1 MVIQEN
7 FRVRTRL
14 VIGSVYHYQALQ
26 FFLFCFTIG
35 FFYLRMA
42 LPNLRT
48 LSLLSPPVIGR
59 WKVSLLLLCTV
70 VFFTPAAVVEAH
82 PAAERTSVHLR
93 WVGSSPRKPINS
105 TENRRDF
112 CSGARVLMLGISF
125 YLWFLS
131 FQLKY
136 IFNDFSSKVSW
147 WETKYIWVIC
157 LIFRRQGLEVERRP
171 ALEPDWPQVAA
182 QSDPFAAVWT
192 PTAISSLWAL
202 LFIFRLLW
210 CLHYGLWGVKSWWKK
225 FLMGFGT

>member
-1 MVIQEN
+1 MFGYWLGLPLSSSTIFPVL
-7 FRVRTRL
+7 F
-14 VIGSVYHYQALQ
+14 HYSPVAWVSSIYVWLCQVWGPSL
-26 FFLFCFTIG
+26 FFPL
-35 FFYLRMA
+35 
-42 LPNLRT
+42 
-48 LSLLSPPVIGR
+48 LSLAGGR
-59 WKVSLLLLCTV
+59 FLCLLLCTV
-70 VFFTPAAVVEAH
+70 VFFTPPAVVEAH

-105 TENRRDF
+105 TEYRRDF

-147 WETKYIWVIC
+147 WEIKYIWVIC
-157 LIFRRQGLEVERRP
+157 LIFRRQGLEVERHP
-171 ALEPDWPQVAA
+171 ALEPDWRQVAA

-192 PTAISSLWAL
+192 PTAISSLSAL

-210 CLHYGLWGVKSWWKK
+210 CLH
-225 FLMGFGT
+225 